1 MHDEDDQV
9 LIAEIVQS
17 LELDHQYVRDLDGR
31 DQELVAQIRRCG
43 RAAGR
48 LLTYRVRTF
57 ASDPAERGDG
67 RSVVWVVV
75 IASTPAE
82 ETRIRERADLL
93 VRETLG
99 QLLG

>member
-17 LELDHQYVRDLDGR
+17 LELDHQYVRDLEGWN
-31 DQELVAQIRRCG
+31 EEPVAQIRRCG

-48 LLTYRVRTF
+48 LLKYRVRTF

-67 RSVVWVVV
+67 RSVVWVV
-75 IASTPAE
+75 ITAFIPAE

-93 VRETLG
+93 IRETLG
-99 QLLG
+99 